1 MTDYQHIGVI
11 GAGAWGTALAQTA
24 ALAGRD
30 VSLWSFEQDVA
41 DAINTKHENTVYLPD
56 VALSEAVEAV
66 TAISDL
72 DACDAILAVAPAQHL
87 RRVLEGFLPYAR
99 PGVPI
104 VLCAKGIEQ
113 SSLSLMT
120 DVLHETIPRALP
132 AVLSGPSF
140 AIDTAKGLP
149 TAVTLACTDEAA
161 GNALIEALGTSRF
174 RPYLATDLVGAE
186 IGGAVK
192 NVLAIACGISE
203 GRELGKSAHAALI
216 SRGFAEMTRLA
227 LALGGKRETLAG
239 LCGLGDLV
247 LTCSSP
253 QSRNMSCGLAL
264 GRGVSLQDILASR
277 KAVTEGVASAPAV
290 VALANRHGVDMPIC
304 QAVDDILAGR
314 ISVEAAIEA
323 LLARPFTLET
333 L

>member
-24 ALAGRD
+24 ALAGRN

-56 VALSEAVEAV
+56 IALSDAVDAV

-99 PGVPI
+99 DGVPI

-149 TAVTLACTDEAA
+149 TAVTLACTNETV

-186 IGGAVK
+186 VGGAVK

-227 LALGGKRETLAG
+227 VALGGKRETLAG

-264 GRGVSLQDILASR
+264 GRGVSLDDILASR

-290 VALANRHGVDMPIC
+290 VALAKRHGVDMPIC

-314 ISVEAAIEA
+314 ISVEAAIES
-323 LLARPFTLET
+323 LLARPFTLEA